1 LDEEVKDVDELQQ
14 NLDILQKKPIMCFV
28 HMHSGYVKMR
38 NKKTRNC
45 RDLEHSCVF
54 KPTGIP
60 LNALEIVN
68 LIHDEFEAMRLC
80 DKEGHNQEEAGKE
93 MGISRGTVQR
103 LLYSGRKKIVDALL
117 NAKAINII
125 CKDLS

>member
-1 LDEEVKDVDELQQ
+1 
-14 NLDILQKKPIMCFV
+14 
-28 HMHSGYVKMR
+28 MR
-38 NKKTRNC
+38 NKKKRNC
-45 RDLEHSCVF
+45 RDLEHTCVF

-60 LNALEIVN
+60 LNTLEIVN

-80 DKEGHNQEEAGKE
+80 DKEGLNQEEAGKE

-117 NAKAINII
+117 NAKAINIV
-125 CKDLS
+125 CKD